1 MVISNQVKTLSLSEF
16 LTLPETKPANEY
28 LDEEIIQKPMP
39 KGRHSRLQGKLCSV
53 INNLVEDQNIAY
65 AFPELRCSF
74 ASRSIVPD
82 IAVFQWQNIPFLSNG
97 EVPDRFELPPDW
109 VIEILSPE
117 QQSNQVIGKIL
128 YCLEHG
134 SELGWFIDPDDQSV
148 LSFRRD
154 RQPQLVEGE
163 QFLPSLSN
171 IPLQLTS
178 ENLFAWLKMG
188 NPSVN

>member
-1 MVISNQVKTLSLSEF
+1 MVITTQVKTLSLSEF
-16 LTLPETKPANEY
+16 LTLPEIKPASEY
-28 LDEEIIQKPMP
+28 LDGEIIQKPMP

-53 INNLVEDQNIAY
+53 INNLVEDKNIAY

-74 ASRSIVPD
+74 GSRSIVPD

-117 QQSNQVIGKIL
+117 QQSNKVIGNIL
-128 YCLEHG
+128 YCLDHG

-154 RQPQLVEGE
+154 RQPQLIEGE
-163 QFLPSLSN
+163 QPLPILSN
-171 IPLQLTS
+171 IPLQLS
-178 ENLFAWLKMG
+178 SDNLFGWLKMG
-188 NPSVN
+188 SPSVD